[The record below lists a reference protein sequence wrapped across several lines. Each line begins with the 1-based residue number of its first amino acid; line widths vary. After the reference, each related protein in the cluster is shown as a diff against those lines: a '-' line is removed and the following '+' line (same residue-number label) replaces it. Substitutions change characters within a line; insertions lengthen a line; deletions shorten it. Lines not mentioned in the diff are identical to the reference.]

1 MQAYQKYPE
10 SNLLKTV
17 LYQETFPYKGN
28 LMTRLYELDELQA
41 HISQQ
46 SIYINLKTR
55 CMLHRL

>member
-1 MQAYQKYPE
+1 
-10 SNLLKTV
+10 
-17 LYQETFPYKGN
+17 
-28 LMTRLYELDELQA
+28 MTRLYELDELQA